1 MYQYQYPTFATPQT
15 QNHVPAKQDPY
26 LMTNPRTHLA
36 VPNLSPGSFSSGASV
51 DGDLSHGQQQ
61 QQHHHGSL
69 SDDDGCPTPV
79 LSPSLTQLKD
89 VSSDETL
96 VPRAYDTGPHEP
108 IHLPL
113 HLSSMPPQ
121 PYFSPPNK
129 RQQRMAK
136 LRARLWH
143 NRPPTME
150 YGSVPLLPPFPM
162 AGPPPRFLWCL
173 RSHDVGKNRDPWRAF
188 IPANQALL
196 WQYPDHDIHIRDP
209 AIAGGRKVI
218 TVAADR
224 GIAYY
229 NDPNLRAPE
238 TFEIQLIDMA
248 QRPVVWDPI
257 TVAQS

>member
-26 LMTNPRTHLA
+26 LMTSPRTHLA
-36 VPNLSPGSFSSGASV
+36 IPNLSPGSFSSGASV

-143 NRPPTME
+143 NRPPTMVL
-150 YGSVPLLPPFPM
+150 YLFYRHFLWQGHHLGSFGACAAMTLGKIEIHGEHSYLPIKLSCGNIRTMTFISETQLLPEVVKLSLLQPTE
-162 AGPPPRFLWCL
+162 ALRTITILIYVHQRRSRF
-173 RSHDVGKNRDPWRAF
+173 N
-188 IPANQALL
+188 
-196 WQYPDHDIHIRDP
+196 
-209 AIAGGRKVI
+209 
-218 TVAADR
+218 
-224 GIAYY
+224 
-229 NDPNLRAPE
+229 
-238 TFEIQLIDMA
+238 
-248 QRPVVWDPI
+248 
-257 TVAQS
+257 